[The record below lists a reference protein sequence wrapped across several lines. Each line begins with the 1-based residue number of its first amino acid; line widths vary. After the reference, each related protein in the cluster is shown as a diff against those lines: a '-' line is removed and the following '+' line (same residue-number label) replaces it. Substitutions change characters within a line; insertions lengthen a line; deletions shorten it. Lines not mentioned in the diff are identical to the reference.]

1 MIKNSNDWV
10 KEQIRQLKIEIEKL
24 LRMQHRETKD
34 ENKKDELRDMKGRL
48 KRSYMDLIKRKDW
61 RER

>member
-1 MIKNSNDWV
+1 
-10 KEQIRQLKIEIEKL
+10 
-24 LRMQHRETKD
+24 MQHRETKD